1 MNTQKDF
8 HSLCYMKV
16 CPICGETFI
25 TDVEHRQACKPCLEK
40 SNPKNVRAM
49 AQALERLGWSDII
62 DARWKDKVI
71 THMQVFF
78 DNKMPMIDIYKL
90 LEIVLW

>member
-8 HSLCYMKV
+8 HSLRYMKV

-40 SNPKNVRAM
+40 SNPQNVRDM
-49 AQALERLGWSDII
+49 LQALEELGWSEII

-71 THMQVFF
+71 TLMQDFF